1 MLARAC
7 AVARVA
13 LLVLLLHQASAAF
26 YSKGSDVVAIS
37 DAAGLKRL
45 QRSNYLWVLEFYREG
60 CGYCVQAA
68 PEYEKAATSLKR
80 MVGFAAVD
88 VEKNQGI
95 AGQLMQAFGVE
106 VKGVPTI
113 VMLKPTSKGMTKVER
128 VHPSPSALSLLP
140 PTLTHLTHLPPL
152 PRRLITR
159 ASAPPPPSRPPPSST
174 CPATP

>member
-1 MLARAC
+1 MAASARA
-7 AVARVA
+7 VTRWA
-13 LLVLLLHQASAAF
+13 LLALMLHAVSAF
-26 YSKGSDVVAIS
+26 YNKGSDVVSIT
-37 DAAGLKRL
+37 DASGLKRL

-88 VEKNQGI
+88 VEKNQNI

-113 VMLKPTSKGMTKVER
+113 VVLKPKKNGQGMTKVLP
-128 VHPSPSALSLLP
+128 HPFPSPIPSAL
-140 PTLTHLTHLPPL
+140 TKM
-152 PRRLITR
+152 
-159 ASAPPPPSRPPPSST
+159 
-174 CPATP
+174 

>member
-1 MLARAC
+1 M
-7 AVARVA
+7 
-13 LLVLLLHQASAAF
+13 LLHQVAAAF
-26 YSKGSDVVAIS
+26 YSKGSDVVPIT

-68 PEYEKAATSLKR
+68 PEFEKAATSLKR

-113 VMLKPTSKGMTKVER
+113 VILKPTAKGMSKVGTR
-128 VHPSPSALSLLP
+128 RFRALQLRCSPLPSA
-140 PTLTHLTHLPPL
+140 
-152 PRRLITR
+152 
-159 ASAPPPPSRPPPSST
+159 
-174 CPATP
+174 PAD

>member
-1 MLARAC
+1 MI
-7 AVARVA
+7 VSTRVCLRLA
-13 LLVLLLHQASAAF
+13 LLVLLLHAVAAF
-26 YSKGSDVVAIS
+26 YNKGADVVSITN
-37 DAAGLKRL
+37 AAGVKRL

-88 VEKNQGI
+88 VEKNQAI

-113 VMLKPTSKGMTKVER
+113 VILKPKQNGKGMAKVWFSPTSR
-128 VHPSPSALSLLP
+128 ANVSLSSPPHPP
-140 PTLTHLTHLPPL
+140 PTC
-152 PRRLITR
+152 RLITLENV
-159 ASAPPPPSRPPPSST
+159 PPPPSFPMQSSICLIT
-174 CPATP
+174 LSS